1 MSQLSGRVYWF
12 PMWDPEY
19 YTYDTEVQYC
29 PHITFK
35 FAKGWD
41 PEKEDTEW
49 VKCYDPYCERSDV
62 AIFNE

>member
-1 MSQLSGRVYWF
+1 
-12 PMWDPEY
+12 MWDPEY